1 MPRIKKEIR
10 PFRDLHPDLAT
21 AVEDLLEARK
31 SLDNLTASLA
41 VLVQRIQDEP
51 KEEKGFH
58 STEELLTVDEVAKK
72 IKIRPKSIYNLVC
85 RNSIPYCKVGG
96 SVRFVEDDIKA
107 WAKERGNYDTKGV

>member
-1 MPRIKKEIR
+1 MPRAKKETR

-58 STEELLTVDEVAKK
+58 STEKFLTVDEVAKK
-72 IKIRPKSIYNLVC
+72 IRIEPKSVYNLVN

-96 SVRFVEDDIKA
+96 SIRFVEDDINA
-107 WAKERGNYDTKGV
+107 WAKKKGNYDTKGV